1 MTRTLFLIVMGLLT
15 VAFLYCTLRL
25 ASKEDIEMEKQ
36 NLKEENQ
43 DERKEI

>member
-1 MTRTLFLIVMGLLT
+1 MTRTLFLIVMGPLT
-15 VAFLYCTLRL
+15 VAFLYCALKL
-25 ASKEDIEMEKQ
+25 AAKEDIEMEKR